1 MSIQYTDMQLDAL
14 RELANIGSGK
24 ASTALSMLLER
35 SVDISV
41 PSARALSFADAVD
54 AIGDPETEITGVVLG
69 ITGDLQG
76 TVLLLVS
83 PADAEAICAILGV
96 EPGSEYVESALGE
109 VGNIVGSSYINAL
122 AEMTGM
128 AIEPTPPATAT
139 DMLAAIVETVLA
151 GQAHAEHCPRGA
163 GSVAGVRPEGETRG
177 GDVALMLDSQ
187 LRVEGEDCAIGFM
200 LVPSRDGVDELL
212 ERLGLS

>member
-1 MSIQYTDMQLDAL
+1 VSIQYTDMQLDAL

-163 GSVAGVRPEGETRG
+163 GSVVGIRPEGETRG
-177 GDVALMLDSQ
+177 GDVALMLDSK
-187 LRVEGEDCAIGFM
+187 LDVEGEDCSIAFM
-200 LVPSRDGVDELL
+200 LVPTQDGVDELL
-212 ERLGLS
+212 ARLGIA